1 MSSTLVIKPSNV
13 SECRYCHGTDHI
25 KGQFNKA
32 TRAYIT
38 MCPKLIAKAQREN
51 NNSLLRR
58 QAVRNSRIQRDAAIS
73 RGEFV
78 EARNTRTQVRVKSPG
93 RCLRK
98 TAQRSRFAMLDSD
111 SDSDS
116 DSEDQVDVPQL
127 VKKVRQR
134 PLQGAWGAGAPKVL
148 PSSPKDTAL
157 LSRKRANQA
166 TKANLRVTIEPMKKK
181 SKKERWAD
189 MADSDSDDEDLF
201 MC

>member
-1 MSSTLVIKPSNV
+1 
-13 SECRYCHGTDHI
+13 
-25 KGQFNKA
+25 
-32 TRAYIT
+32 
-38 MCPKLIAKAQREN
+38 MCPKLLAKVQREN
-51 NNSLLRR
+51 NNNLLRR

-78 EARNTRTQVRVKSPG
+78 EAKNTRTQVRVKSPG

-181 SKKERWAD
+181 SKTGRWAD